1 MLRGMTKTEVMAIIH
16 EAFLALEAEGLFA
29 RTGEVENGN
38 IVWRA
43 TDPAMARPDAPPL
56 ISVRKQPE
64 EANHATRRTTT
75 TRGHGGGRAGEL
87 RWALGASTGPGG
99 TVLGHAGGGT
109 RL

>member
-1 MLRGMTKTEVMAIIH
+1 MAIIH
-16 EAFLALEAEGLFA
+16 EVFLALEAQGLFE
-29 RTGEVENGN
+29 RTGDVANGN

-43 TDPAMARPDAPPL
+43 TDPAMARPDAPPPL

-75 TRGHGGGRAGEL
+75 TSGHGGGRAGEL
-87 RWALGASTGPGG
+87 RWALGASTGAGG